1 MKLKQSLL
9 ILVSISMVLLSS
21 YSFAGRQGINL
32 IYGIGLGA
40 VSPPDS
46 DVAAA
51 GSVFFGFI
59 EDGWSLEGTAIKS
72 MEAGTDFPQLDYS
85 IKATD
90 IGIAYRTIESNNSY
104 YKFKISETDVDI
116 TSIDTVSNSDLTTET
131 SGRTYTL
138 GMGWRVSRENRLEVD
153 YSYHSSSDFTDP
165 IHLINVTYLWGGAPY
180 LGKSF

>member
-9 ILVSISMVLLSS
+9 LLVSISMVLLSS
-21 YSFAGRQGINL
+21 NSFAGRQGINL

-40 VSPPDS
+40 VSPADS

-72 MEAGTDFPQLDYS
+72 TEAGTDIPLFDYS

-90 IGIAYRTIESNNSY
+90 IGIAYRTVESNNSY
-104 YKFKISETDVDI
+104 FKFKISETDIDV
-116 TSIDTVSNSDLTTET
+116 TSINTATNADITTET
-131 SGRTYTL
+131 EGRTYTL
-138 GMGWRVSRENRLEVD
+138 GMGWRMSRENRLEVD
-153 YSYHSSSDFTDP
+153 YSYHSSDDFSDP
-165 IHLINVTYLWGGAPY
+165 IHMINVSYLWGGAPY
-180 LGKSF
+180 LGKDF